1 MSSIEQMKRFLP
13 NSLALL
19 LVIASLGHVAA
30 ATLCPRSLGHEC
42 CFANT
47 SNHKHDSLP
56 SHQDMAEHCMPKDGM
71 SMDDMAMDDAVA
83 VEVPN
88 PFAPPV
94 VDEEVLASRFE
105 QPVESCPH
113 CMVHSGPS
121 NVPASFVT
129 PPDESRKAVDSV
141 PLPVSSFL
149 APSLATGTRN
159 GSPREHAPPGPAA
172 PRHILIS
179 VFLI

>member
-1 MSSIEQMKRFLP
+1 MKRFFP
-13 NSLALL
+13 NSLAVL
-19 LVIASLGHVAA
+19 LVMGSLGHVFA
-30 ATLCPRSLGHEC
+30 ATLCPRSPGREC

-47 SNHKHDSLP
+47 SNHTHDSLP
-56 SHQDMAEHCMPKDGM
+56 SHQDIAEHCMPMDGM
-71 SMDDMAMDDAVA
+71 SMNNMAMDDTVA
-83 VEVPN
+83 AEVPN

-105 QPVESCPH
+105 QPVESCAH
-113 CMVHSGPS
+113 CMIHSGLS
-121 NVPASFVT
+121 NGPASFVT
-129 PPDESRKAVDSV
+129 APDESRKAVDSV

-149 APSLATGTRN
+149 ASSLTTVSRN
-159 GSPREHAPPGPAA
+159 GSPREHAPPGPRA